1 MADFFSELLD
11 IRGFPSS
18 GTNSVRF
25 VEANGGMMVPMS
37 FWELDAGTSR
47 DEYYYN
53 SRLNVLFRRVGAVH
67 PVSGVMKYYWKR
79 VSDF

>member
-1 MADFFSELLD
+1 MASFFDELLG

-25 VEANGGMMVPMS
+25 VEMNGGMMVPIS
-37 FWELDAGTSR
+37 FWEPGADTSR

-53 SRLNVLFRRVGAVH
+53 SRVNVLFKRVGAVH